1 MTFGGFDGS
10 KFTPNDIEF
19 SMAMTE
25 TRELVVELES
35 VVSTAPKGDQKP
47 LLVKPIP
54 MLLDSTVSH
63 IWLPVD
69 TCQKFESAFGLDYD
83 PTSNF
88 YYVDDK
94 LHDQLTKQIA
104 NITFAL
110 RVPEADGAVVNITL
124 PYASFDLDISRY
136 HPEAKQASKYFPLRQ
151 AQNESQYTLGRAFFQ
166 EL

>member
-1 MTFGGFDGS
+1 
-10 KFTPNDIEF
+10 
-19 SMAMTE
+19 
-25 TRELVVELES
+25 
-35 VVSTAPKGDQKP
+35 
-47 LLVKPIP
+47 

-69 TCQKFESAFGLDYD
+69 TCQQFEHAFGLVYD
-83 PTSNF
+83 SDSNF

-94 LHDQLTKQIA
+94 LHDQLKKNIA

-110 RVPEADGAVVNITL
+110 GVSEAGGPVVNITL

-136 HPEAKQASKYFPLRQ
+136 HPEAKRASKYFPLRQ
-151 AQNESQYTLGRAFFQ
+151 AQNESQYTLGRALFQ

>member
-1 MTFGGFDGS
+1 MT
-10 KFTPNDIEF
+10 T
-19 SMAMTE
+19 TE
-25 TRELVVELES
+25 TRELMVELES
-35 VVSTAPKGDQKP
+35 VVSVDPKGVPKS

-69 TCQKFESAFGLDYD
+69 TCQKFESAFGLAYD
-83 PTSNF
+83 PISNF

-104 NITFAL
+104 NITLAL
-110 RVPEADGAVVNITL
+110 GVPGADGSFVNITL

-151 AQNESQYTLGRAFFQ
+151 AHDESQYTLGRAVFQ

>member
-1 MTFGGFDGS
+1 M
-10 KFTPNDIEF
+10 
-19 SMAMTE
+19 
-25 TRELVVELES
+25 VELES
-35 VVSTAPKGDQKP
+35 VVSTDPKGIEKS

-69 TCQKFESAFGLDYD
+69 TCKRFESAFGLDYD
-83 PTSNF
+83 PISNF
-88 YYVDDK
+88 YYVDNK

-110 RVPEADGAVVNITL
+110 RAPEADGPVVNITL
-124 PYASFDLDISRY
+124 PYASFDLDITSY
-136 HPEAKQASKYFPLRQ
+136 HPEAKRPSKYFPLRQ
-151 AQNESQYTLGRAFFQ
+151 AHDESQYILGRALFQ